1 MATKKDLQ
9 LYRGDS
15 AAFRVQIWS
24 DDGTTPYDL
33 TGATVA
39 VQFRDKYDGTEVV
52 DWNTTVELPNV
63 VLVVVTPA
71 MWDISPA
78 GGVWDLQVTDATGF
92 VTTPVAGKVK
102 VTLDVT
108 QVP

>member
-1 MATKKDLQ
+1 MAAKQDLQ

-15 AAFRVQIWS
+15 AVFRVQIWS

-33 TGATVA
+33 TGSTVA
-39 VQFRDKYDGTEVV
+39 VQFRDKFDGVEVV
-52 DWNTTVELPNV
+52 DWDATIELPNV
-63 VLVVVTPA
+63 VLVEVTPA
-71 MWDISPA
+71 MWDTSPS

-102 VTLDVT
+102 VVLDVT
-108 QVP
+108 RVP